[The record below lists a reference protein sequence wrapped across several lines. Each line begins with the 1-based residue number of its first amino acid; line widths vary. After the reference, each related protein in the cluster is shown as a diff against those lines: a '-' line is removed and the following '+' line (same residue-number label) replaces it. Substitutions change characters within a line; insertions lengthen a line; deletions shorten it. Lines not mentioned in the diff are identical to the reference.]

1 MTESVAGERLLE
13 LTDFVAGYRGV
24 AVVHGITL
32 DVGAGEVVALLG
44 PNGAGKTT
52 TLLTASGLLPRLGG
66 SARVLGADQPLGRRR
81 DTTRRSLALVSRGM
95 AHVPE
100 DRALFFGLTGRE
112 HLRLAARRGDRDAI
126 EQALAPFPAL
136 SAIIDRRAGLMS
148 GGEQQMLA
156 LARALAGRPKLLM
169 IDELS
174 LGLAPIIVEQLLPQV
189 RAIATE
195 SGVGVLLVEQH
206 AHAALA
212 VADRA
217 YVMVGGRIHHL
228 GPAAT
233 LAADAAILASAY
245 LGEG

>member
-1 MTESVAGERLLE
+1 MSASAATESLHLQ
-13 LTDFVAGYRGV
+13 DFSAGYRGV
-24 AVVHGITL
+24 AVVH
-32 DVGAGEVVALLG
+32 DVTMHVDAGEVVALLG

-52 TLLTASGLLPRLGG
+52 TLLTVSGLLPRLGG
-66 SARVLGADQPLGRRR
+66 ELRVLGAAQPAGGRRQNASR
-81 DTTRRSLALVSRGM
+81 TLGLVRRGL

-112 HLRLAARRGDRDAI
+112 HLRLAAHRGDAEAI
-126 EQALAPFPAL
+126 DLALEPFPAL
-136 SAIIDRRAGLMS
+136 AAIIDRRAGLMS

-156 LARALAGRPKLLM
+156 LARALAGRPKLFL

-174 LGLAPIIVEQLLPQV
+174 LGLAPIVVEQLLPLV
-189 RAIATE
+189 GRIARD

-217 YVMVGGRIHHL
+217 YIMVRGRIRDS
-228 GPAAT
+228 GPARE
-233 LAADAAILASAY
+233 LAADAQRLAATY
-245 LGEG
+245 LGPD